1 METIELIP
9 LSGIRYKDKMIALT
23 ATPQE
28 VETLLGAPYA
38 RHHHSLYY
46 FQNELRFDF
55 DKNDKLQYIEFLA
68 GIDGQIQPKIYG
80 VCAFQAGAD
89 D

>member
-9 LSGIRYKDKMIALT
+9 LSGIRYRDKMIALT

-38 RHHHSLYY
+38 RHHYSLYY
-46 FQNELRFDF
+46 FQNELHENGLVAYR
-55 DKNDKLQYIEFLA
+55 KAALWA
-68 GIDGQIQPKIYG
+68 
-80 VCAFQAGAD
+80 AS
-89 D
+89 